1 MLHTLMLNKK
11 SILLLTASALLLLPS
26 IARAEVD
33 VQTGNSRTII
43 DDEGRIF
50 IKSGQSTSEDW
61 DADDYRYNRDD
72 YRQRNNRSRCYTS
85 SRTYKSD
92 RAGTSGNNVVHT
104 QTSTT
109 VCQ

>member
-1 MLHTLMLNKK
+1 MLNKK

-26 IARAEVD
+26 IARAEID
-33 VQTGNSRTII
+33 VQTGNSRTIV

-50 IKSGQSTSEDW
+50 IKSGHPDSEDW
-61 DADDYRYNRDD
+61 DADDYTYDRDR
-72 YRQRNNRSRCYTS
+72 YRQRNYRSRCYTD

-92 RAGTSGNNVVHT
+92 RAGISGNSVVHT

>member
-1 MLHTLMLNKK
+1 MLTKK
-11 SILLLTASALLLLPS
+11 SILLLVASSLLLLPS
-26 IARAEVD
+26 IARADVD

-50 IKSGQSTSEDW
+50 VQSGRSTSEDW
-61 DADDYRYNRDD
+61 DADDSYDRDNNPHGNDRSKCHTDSRSYR
-72 YRQRNNRSRCYTS
+72 
-85 SRTYKSD
+85 SD
-92 RAGTSGNNVVHT
+92 RAGSSGNSVVHS

>member
-1 MLHTLMLNKK
+1 MLTKK
-11 SILLLTASALLLLPS
+11 SILLLVASSLLLLPS

-50 IKSGQSTSEDW
+50 VQSGHSTSEDR
-61 DADDYRYNRDD
+61 DEDNFYYRD
-72 YRQRNNRSRCYTS
+72 NNRHGNDRSKCHTDSRSY
-85 SRTYKSD
+85 RTD
-92 RAGTSGNNVVHT
+92 RAGSSGNSVVHT